1 MEGLD
6 LVCGWGV
13 LVDEEAVVNSVA
25 AVSVV
30 ESTSE
35 EPPRLVNEVWLLAE
49 VVVDYISRKRC
60 G

>member
-1 MEGLD
+1 
-6 LVCGWGV
+6 V

-35 EPPRLVNEVWLLAE
+35 EPPRLAKEVWLLAE